1 MIIAVD
7 FDGTLVTHDFPRI
20 GSPRHWLIQKVIAWK
35 KEGHKIILWTCREDV
50 PAGHPMFAEGQYL
63 TDAVEFCRQLGI
75 EFDAVNRNLEEQ
87 IPGIYSRKIFAD
99 LYLDD
104 KSVALLDDTWSFTF
118 NRRLCP
124 GGNFL

>member
-7 FDGTLVTHDFPRI
+7 FDGTLFDHDFPRI
-20 GSPRHWLIQKVIAWK
+20 GAPRHWLIRKVIEWK
-35 KEGHKIILWTCREDV
+35 QAGHKIILWTCREDV
-50 PAGHPMFAEGQYL
+50 PAGHPTFAEGQYL
-63 TDAVEFCRQLGI
+63 TDAVNACRQVGL

-104 KSVALLDDTWSFTF
+104 KSVAFLDDSHTFTF
-118 NRRLCP
+118 NRRLCV